1 MAENYIFKHRNKTEF
16 SPKLAQIIFRLCWQR
31 VIKIF
36 LINQTKLGLSCTFF
50 FFFRFSSSAIESME
64 THRIAYEN
72 VMKFATQIVDS
83 LDIDHTKFRV
93 FK

>member
-1 MAENYIFKHRNKTEF
+1 
-16 SPKLAQIIFRLCWQR
+16 
-31 VIKIF
+31 
-36 LINQTKLGLSCTFF
+36 
-50 FFFRFSSSAIESME
+50 ME

-72 VMKFATQIVDS
+72 GMKFVTQIVDS